1 MKNQII
7 LTIISILLT
16 SCNQAQE
23 NENLP
28 EIQKYF
34 NVKGSVKEI
43 ETTTKVI
50 TTMGEQSLVTKTTF
64 NKIGE
69 PVETIDYDENG
80 KIKSRE
86 PWTKASEVEDK
97 GWELIKEFDKQKR
110 LVKSTKYNNGKIAFE
125 NYYKYDLNGKKIEH
139 YEKIHGEKIEYKYLN
154 NLV

>member
-1 MKNQII
+1 MLTMKNQII
-7 LTIISILLT
+7 LTIISILLA
-16 SCNQAQE
+16 SCNHAQE
-23 NENLP
+23 NKNLP
-28 EIQKYF
+28 AIQKHF
-34 NVKGSVKEI
+34 NVKGMVKEI

-50 TTMGEQSLVTKTTF
+50 TTMGERNLVSKTTF

-125 NYYKYDLNGKKIEH
+125 NY
-139 YEKIHGEKIEYKYLN
+139 
-154 NLV
+154 